1 MYVAVI
7 VELPTESDD
16 VESTAT
22 PFTTVTVPSVVASDV
37 KVTVPVT
44 VFGSVSVKVTEEP
57 TVEGLAD
64 EVSVDDGLALVTA
77 RGVVAVP
84 DV

>member
-1 MYVAVI
+1 VI
-7 VELPTESDD
+7 VELPTGSDD
-16 VESTAT
+16 VVCTAT
-22 PFTTVTVPSVVASDV
+22 PFTTVAVPSVVASDV

-64 EVSVDDGLALVTA
+64 EISVDDGLAFVTA
-77 RGVVAVP
+77 RVVVAVP
-84 DV
+84 EV